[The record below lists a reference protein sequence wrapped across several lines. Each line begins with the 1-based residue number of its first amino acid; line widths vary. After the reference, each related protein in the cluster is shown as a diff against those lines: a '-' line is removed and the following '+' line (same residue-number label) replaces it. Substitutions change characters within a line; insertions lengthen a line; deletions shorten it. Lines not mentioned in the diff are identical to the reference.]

1 MKIPFFSTPQS
12 HELAVIIDIG
22 SGVVSGAIVSLPK
35 GGDEFS
41 RPTFFYQTS
50 HDITCHGTVT
60 CEPLKK
66 SMLSALGLVVND
78 LARAHVG
85 IPARLY
91 CVLASPWCIS
101 QTRIVTLK
109 KIMPFKI
116 SSEAVVSLVEK
127 EKKLFGSY
135 VQKQLTKD
143 ESIQSPLVI
152 ETMILS
158 MICDGVTLYEL
169 PKHSIAS
176 LELSVA
182 MTVSD
187 QHIIDEI
194 QEIIDTA
201 FAGKE
206 VLYHSFTTAS
216 FCVARDLL
224 PHKKNILIIDI
235 GGEVSDI
242 SYGKNDVLLQSIS
255 IPFGTHTL
263 MRKAIEGGKVT
274 MREFK
279 SLVRMH
285 KSKLLHANTN
295 THMNILW
302 EQLGIAWKKEF
313 KNAIKK
319 LSIAESLDTMIV
331 FADGDTSEWFTDRI
345 REVAIESSTP
355 VVSIT
360 PISVYDRYAS
370 AENVTRDIYTITD
383 ALFLVKRNM

>member
-1 MKIPFFSTPQS
+1 MKIPFFSTPKS
-12 HELAVIIDIG
+12 HELAVILDIG
-22 SGVVSGAIVSLPK
+22 SGVVSGAVVSLPK

-50 HDITCHGTVT
+50 HDIACHGTAT

-66 SMLSALGLVVND
+66 SMLSALRLVVND
-78 LARAHVG
+78 IAHAHVG
-85 IPARLY
+85 IPTRLY

-101 QTRIVTLK
+101 QTRIITLK

-116 SSEAVVSLVEK
+116 TSEIAVTLVEK
-127 EKKLFGSY
+127 EKKIFSSY
-135 VQKQLTKD
+135 VQKQLAK
-143 ESIQSPLVI
+143 EKSIQSPLVI

-182 MTVSD
+182 MTVAD

-194 QEIIDTA
+194 QGIISTA
-201 FAGKE
+201 FSGKE
-206 VLYHSFTTAS
+206 VLYHSFITAS

-224 PHKKNILIIDI
+224 SQKRNILIIDI

-242 SYGKNDVLLQSIS
+242 SYGKDDVLLQSIS
-255 IPFGTHTL
+255 VPFGTHTL
-263 MRKAIEGGKVT
+263 MRKATEGGKVT
-274 MREFK
+274 MREFR

-285 KSKLLHANTN
+285 KSKLLHTHIHS
-295 THMNILW
+295 HMNILW
-302 EQLGIAWKKEF
+302 EHLGVAWKEELR
-313 KNAIKK
+313 NAIKK
-319 LSIAESLDTMIV
+319 LFISGSLDTMII
-331 FADGDTSEWFTDRI
+331 FADGYTSEWFTDRI
-345 REVAIESSTP
+345 REVATEFDTP
-355 VVSIT
+355 VVSLT
-360 PISVYDRYAS
+360 PISVYDRYTA